1 LTPAL
6 VLSAILDLSLEHAI
20 IDFKYATAI
29 LDSTPELTVVLNF
42 SPEHAVVDLKP
53 AAIIDLTAAT
63 IVPPS
68 VSLVRPLPICE
79 CL

>member
-1 LTPAL
+1 

-29 LDSTPELTVVLNF
+29 LDPALELTVVLNS

-53 AAIIDLTAAT
+53 AAIIDLAAAT

-68 VSLVRPLPICE
+68 VSLVCPLPICE